1 MHFTQGRRDLID
13 TEKFSLFK
21 HEIKAVVFDIDGTL
35 IDTIGQIIECT
46 RLTFSHHSLP
56 IPPQAD
62 IQSIIGKKLLE
73 GLTSLLPQDKKSL
86 GEAVTATYRSFYAAD
101 EKLRQNILFN
111 GVNEL
116 FTLLKN
122 KNYKIGIASG
132 KSTAGINRTLEET
145 GLDVFV
151 DAVCSGDEVPSKPD
165 KAMMLTVAERLFLEP
180 HELLGVGDA
189 GMDIEMY
196 HNAGSHSCAVESGVW
211 SGDGFKV
218 LKPEITVPD
227 VSHLIKLFS

>member
-1 MHFTQGRRDLID
+1 MNKM
-13 TEKFSLFK
+13 E
-21 HEIKAVVFDIDGTL
+21 
-35 IDTIGQIIECT
+35 
-46 RLTFSHHSLP
+46 
-56 IPPQAD
+56 
-62 IQSIIGKKLLE
+62 
-73 GLTSLLPQDKKSL
+73 
-86 GEAVTATYRSFYAAD
+86 
-101 EKLRQNILFN
+101 
-111 GVNEL
+111 
-116 FTLLKN
+116 N

-165 KAMMLTVAERLFLEP
+165 KAMMLTVAKRLYLEP

>member
-1 MHFTQGRRDLID
+1 MHFCEGRRDLID
-13 TEKFSLFK
+13 TEKFYLFK
-21 HEIKAVVFDIDGTL
+21 DEIKAVVFDIDGTL
-35 IDTIGQIIECT
+35 TDTIGQIIECT
-46 RLTFSHHSLP
+46 RLTFAHYLLP
-56 IPPQAD
+56 IPSD
-62 IQSIIGKKLLE
+62 IDTMSIIGKKLLE
-73 GLTSLLPQDKKSL
+73 GLTTLLPQDKKDL
-86 GEAVTATYRSFYAAD
+86 GEAVTATYRNYYAAD
-101 EKLRQNILFN
+101 EKLRQNIMFN

-116 FTLLKN
+116 FTLLKD

-132 KSTAGINRTLEET
+132 KSTAGVNRTLKET

-151 DAVCSGDEVPSKPD
+151 DAICSGDEVPSKPD
-165 KAMMLTVAERLFLEP
+165 KAMMLTVGKRLSLEL

-196 HNAGSHSCAVESGVW
+196 HNAGSHSCAVQSGVW

-227 VSHLIKLFS
+227 VSYLIKLFS